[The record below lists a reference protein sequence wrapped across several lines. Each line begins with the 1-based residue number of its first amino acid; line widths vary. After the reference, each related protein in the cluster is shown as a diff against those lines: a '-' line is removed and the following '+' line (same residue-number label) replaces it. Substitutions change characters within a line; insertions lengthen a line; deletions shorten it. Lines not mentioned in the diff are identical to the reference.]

1 MLRKYRSMIQRIPRL
16 STRNSFFLFG
26 ARGTGK
32 STLIEQKYRFRKT
45 LWIDLLLYEEEE
57 KFSHNPDELIFILNK
72 AKYQRVVIDEIQK
85 VPKLLD
91 VIQKAMREKPNIQ
104 FIMIGSSARKLKRG
118 SGNLLAGRA
127 FQYYLFPFSVFE
139 LDEISDFN
147 QILEF
152 GTLPE
157 GFQKRSK
164 RDKREFLRSYVQT
177 YLKEE
182 IVSEQIIR
190 KLNPFRN
197 FLQVAAQQNGQIISY
212 SKISQDIGVDDKTVK
227 NYFSILEDT
236 LLGFFLPCYHKSVR
250 KQQRQ
255 APKFYFFDTGVKR
268 ALDKQLESPLAKNTY
283 AYGNAFE
290 HRVLLECF
298 YLNEYLRKNFS
309 FYYLRTKDHNEIDLI
324 IERPGKTDI
333 LVEIKSA
340 QQIQKR
346 HTGRL
351 SHFKKDWPTPC
362 KAQIWSQEKTSK
374 VIEKVE
380 CLFWKKALQSVF
392 F

>member
-1 MLRKYRSMIQRIPRL
+1 MPRL

-32 STLIEQKYRFRKT
+32 STLIEQKYHSKKT

-72 AKYQRVVIDEIQK
+72 TKCQKVVIDEIQK

-91 VIQKAMREKPNIQ
+91 VIQKVMREKPNIQ
-104 FIMIGSSARKLKRG
+104 FIMTGSSARKLKRG

-139 LDEISDFN
+139 LNGKTNLDR
-147 QILEF
+147 ILEF

-157 GFQKRSK
+157 VFQKK
-164 RDKREFLRSYVQT
+164 ATLDKKEFLKSYVQT

-182 IVSEQIIR
+182 IISEQIIR

-197 FLQVAAQQNGQIISY
+197 FLQVAAQQSGQIISY
-212 SKISQDIGVDDKTVK
+212 SKISQDIGTDDKTVK

-236 LLGFFLPCYHKSVR
+236 LLGFFLPCYHKSIR

-268 ALDKQLESPLAKNTY
+268 ALDKQLETSLVKNTY
-283 AYGNAFE
+283 SYGNIFE
-290 HRVLLECF
+290 HRILLECF

-309 FYYLRTKDHNEIDLI
+309 FYYLKTKDQNEIDLI
-324 IERPGKTDI
+324 IERPGKPDI
-333 LVEIKSA
+333 LVEIKST
-340 QQIQKR
+340 QQIHKR
-346 HTGRL
+346 HTSKL
-351 SHFKKDWPTPC
+351 SHFKKDWPSPC
-362 KAQIWSQEKTSK
+362 KAQVWSQEKTAK
-374 VIEKVE
+374 IIEKVE
-380 CLFWKKALQSVF
+380 CLFWKKALHSVF

>member
-1 MLRKYRSMIQRIPRL
+1 MVRRIPRL

-32 STLIEQKYRFRKT
+32 STLIEQKYQSKKT

-72 AKYQRVVIDEIQK
+72 NKYQRIVIDEIQK

-91 VIQKAMREKPNIQ
+91 VIQKIMREKPNIQ
-104 FIMIGSSARKLKRG
+104 FIMTGSSARKLKRG

-139 LDEISDFN
+139 LNEKVDFHSV
-147 QILEF
+147 LEF

-157 GFQKRSK
+157 IFKKKTKS
-164 RDKREFLRSYVQT
+164 DKKEFLKSYIQT

-197 FLQVAAQQNGQIISY
+197 FLQVAAQQSGQIISY
-212 SKISQDIGVDDKTVK
+212 SKISQDIGTDDKTIK

-255 APKFYFFDTGVKR
+255 SPKFYFFDTGVKR
-268 ALDKQLESPLAKNTY
+268 ALDKQLGVPLTKNTY
-283 AYGNAFE
+283 SYGNVFE

-298 YLNEYLRKNFS
+298 YLNEYLRKDFS
-309 FYYLRTKDHNEIDLI
+309 FYYLRTKDQNEIDLI
-324 IERPGKTDI
+324 IERPGKPDI
-333 LVEIKSA
+333 LVEIKST

-346 HTGRL
+346 HISRL
-351 SHFKKDWPTPC
+351 SHLSKDWPTPC
-362 KAQIWSQEKTSK
+362 KTQIWSQEKIPK
-374 VIEKVE
+374 LIEKVE
-380 CLFWKKALQSVF
+380 CLFWKKALKSLF

>member
-1 MLRKYRSMIQRIPRL
+1 MIQRIPSL
-16 STRNSFFLFG
+16 SPRNSFFLFG

-32 STLIEQKYRFRKT
+32 STLIEQRYRSKKT

-57 KFSHNPDELIFILNK
+57 KFSQNPDELLFILNK
-72 AKYQRVVIDEIQK
+72 RKYRTVVIDEIQK

-91 VIQKAMREKPNIQ
+91 IIQKIMREKPGIQ
-104 FIMIGSSARKLKRG
+104 FIMTGSSARKLKRG

-139 LDEISDFN
+139 LGEELEFDY
-147 QILEF
+147 ILKF

-157 GFQKRSK
+157 VFQKRSQS
-164 RDKREFLRSYVQT
+164 DKKEFLRSYVQT

-182 IVSEQIIR
+182 VISEQIIR

-197 FLQVAAQQNGQIISY
+197 FLRVAAQQNGQIINY
-212 SKISQDIGVDDKTVK
+212 SNISQDIGVDDKTVK

-236 LLGFFLPCYHKSVR
+236 LLGFFLPHYHKSVR

-268 ALDKQLESPLAKNTY
+268 ALDKQLEFSLAKNTY
-283 AYGNAFE
+283 SYGEAFE
-290 HRVLLECF
+290 HRLLLECF
-298 YLNEYLRKNFS
+298 YLNEYLKRDFG
-309 FYYLRTKDHNEIDLI
+309 FYYLMTKDKNEIDLI
-324 IERPGKTDI
+324 IERPGKADVLI
-333 LVEIKSA
+333 EIKSSR
-340 QQIQKR
+340 QIQKR
-346 HTGRL
+346 HISKLCR
-351 SHFKKDWPTPC
+351 FKKSWPYPC
-362 KAQIWSQEKTSK
+362 KAQVWSQEKTSK

-380 CLFWKKALQSVF
+380 CLFWKEALRSLF

>member
-1 MLRKYRSMIQRIPRL
+1 MIKRLPHL

-32 STLIEQKYRFRKT
+32 STLIEQKYSSKTT

-57 KFSHNPDELIFILNK
+57 KFSQNPDELLFILNK
-72 AKYQRVVIDEIQK
+72 KKYKKVVIDEIQK

-91 VIQKAMREKPNIQ
+91 IVQKIMREKPGIQ
-104 FIMIGSSARKLKRG
+104 FIMTGSSARKLKRG

-139 LDEISDFN
+139 LKDKVSFN
-147 QILEF
+147 HILQF

-157 GFQKRSK
+157 VVQKKSEL
-164 RDKREFLRSYVQT
+164 DKIEFLKSYVQT

-182 IVSEQIIR
+182 VLSEQIIR

-197 FLQVAAQQNGQIISY
+197 FLQVAAQQSGQIINY
-212 SKISQDIGVDDKTVK
+212 SNIAQDVRVNDKTIK

-236 LLGFFLPCYHKSVR
+236 LLIFFLPHYHKSFR
-250 KQQRQ
+250 KQQRH

-268 ALDKQLESPLAKNTY
+268 ALNKQIGISLTKNTY
-283 AYGNAFE
+283 SYGSAFE

-298 YLNEYLRKNFS
+298 YLNEYFRKDFS
-309 FYYLRTKDHNEIDLI
+309 FSYLRTKEQSEIDLI
-324 IERPGKTDI
+324 IERPGKKDI
-333 LVEIKSA
+333 LIEIKSTNH
-340 QQIQKR
+340 IQTKHIR
-346 HTGRL
+346 KLYR
-351 SHFKKDWPTPC
+351 FKKDWPQLC

-380 CLFWKKALQSVF
+380 CLFWKDALRSLF

>member
-1 MLRKYRSMIQRIPRL
+1 MVRRISRL
-16 STRNSFFLFG
+16 SAHNSFFLFG

-32 STLIEQKYRFRKT
+32 STLIEQKYRSKKT

-72 AKYQRVVIDEIQK
+72 DKYQKVVIDEIQK

-91 VIQKAMREKPNIQ
+91 VIQKLMREKPNIQ
-104 FIMIGSSARKLKRG
+104 FIMTGSSARKLKRG

-139 LDEISDFN
+139 LDEKTEFN
-147 QILEF
+147 YILEF

-157 GFQKRSK
+157 VFQKK
-164 RDKREFLRSYVQT
+164 LTQDKKEFLKSYVQT

-197 FLQVAAQQNGQIISY
+197 FLQVAAQQSGQIISY
-212 SKISQDIGVDDKTVK
+212 SKTAQDIGTDDKTVK

-268 ALDKQLESPLAKNTY
+268 ALNKQIESSLIKNTY

-298 YLNEYLRKNFS
+298 YLNEYFRKNFS
-309 FYYLRTKDHNEIDLI
+309 FYYLRTKDQNEIDLI
-324 IERPGKTDI
+324 IERPGKADI

-340 QQIQKR
+340 QHVQKR
-346 HTGRL
+346 HISKL
-351 SHFKKDWPTPC
+351 SHFKKDWPSRC
-362 KAQIWSQEKTSK
+362 KAQIWSQEKIPK
-374 VIEKVE
+374 IIEKVE
-380 CLFWKKALQSVF
+380 CLFWKDALRSVF

>member
-1 MLRKYRSMIQRIPRL
+1 MIRRIPHL
-16 STRNSFFLFG
+16 NARNSFFLFG

-32 STLIEQKYRFRKT
+32 STLIEQKYHSKKT
-45 LWIDLLLYEEEE
+45 LWIDLLLYEKEER
-57 KFSHNPDELIFILNK
+57 FSHNPDELIFILNK
-72 AKYQRVVIDEIQK
+72 NKYQRVVIDEIQK

-91 VIQKAMREKPNIQ
+91 IIQKIMRERPGIQ
-104 FIMIGSSARKLKRG
+104 FIMTGSSARKLKRG

-139 LDEISDFN
+139 LDEKEDINS
-147 QILEF
+147 ILAF

-157 GFQKRSK
+157 VFQKKSK
-164 RDKREFLRSYVQT
+164 LDKKEFLKSYVQT

-197 FLQVAAQQNGQIISY
+197 FLQVAAQQSGQIINH
-212 SKISQDIGVDDKTVK
+212 SKISQDIGADDKTVK

-236 LLGFFLPCYHKSVR
+236 LLGFFLPCYHKSIR

-255 APKFYFFDTGVKR
+255 SPKFYFFDMGVKR
-268 ALDKQLESPLAKNTY
+268 ALDKQIESPLMKNTY
-283 AYGNAFE
+283 AYENAFE
-290 HRVLLECF
+290 HRVLQECF

-309 FYYLRTKDHNEIDLI
+309 FFYLKTKDQNEIDLI
-324 IERPGKTDI
+324 VERPGKSDI
-333 LVEIKSA
+333 LVEIKSTG
-340 QQIQKR
+340 QVQER
-346 HTGRL
+346 HIGKL
-351 SHFKKDWPTPC
+351 SHFKKDWPSRC
-362 KAQIWSQEKTSK
+362 KAQVWSQDKASK

-380 CLFWKKALQSVF
+380 CLFWKDALRSVF

>member
-1 MLRKYRSMIQRIPRL
+1 MIQRIPLL

-32 STLIEQKYRFRKT
+32 STLIEQKYHSKNT

-57 KFSHNPDELIFILNK
+57 KFSQNPDELLFILNK
-72 AKYQRVVIDEIQK
+72 RKYKKVVIDEIQK
-85 VPKLLD
+85 SPKLLD
-91 VIQKAMREKPNIQ
+91 IIQKLMREKPNIQ
-104 FIMIGSSARKLKRG
+104 FIMTGSSARKLKRG

-139 LDEISDFN
+139 LAEDVEFDC
-147 QILEF
+147 ILKF

-157 GFQKRSK
+157 VFQKKSQS
-164 RDKREFLRSYVQT
+164 DKKEFLRSYVQT

-182 IVSEQIIR
+182 IISEQIIR
-190 KLNPFRN
+190 KLNPFRD
-197 FLQVAAQQNGQIISY
+197 FLRVAAQQSGQIMNY
-212 SKISQDIGVDDKTVK
+212 SNISQDIGVDDKTVK

-236 LLGFFLPCYHKSVR
+236 LLGFFLPHYHKSVR

-268 ALDKQLESPLAKNTY
+268 ALDKQLECPLVKNTY
-283 AYGNAFE
+283 SYGKAFE

-298 YLNEYLRKNFS
+298 YLNEYLRKDFS
-309 FYYLRTKDHNEIDLI
+309 FYYLMTKDQNEIDLI
-324 IERPGKTDI
+324 VERPGKIDV
-333 LVEIKSA
+333 LLEIKSS
-340 QQIQKR
+340 QKIQKR
-346 HTGRL
+346 HISKL
-351 SHFKKDWPTPC
+351 SRFKKSWPHPC
-362 KAQIWSQEKTSK
+362 KTQIWSQEKTSK
-374 VIEKVE
+374 IIEKVE
-380 CLFWKKALQSVF
+380 CLFWKDALCSLF

>member
-1 MLRKYRSMIQRIPRL
+1 MIQRMPPL
-16 STRNSFFLFG
+16 SARNSFFLFG

-32 STLIEQKYRFRKT
+32 STLIEQKYRSKKT

-57 KFSHNPDELIFILNK
+57 KFSQNPDELLFILNK
-72 AKYQRVVIDEIQK
+72 TKYKRVVIDEIQK
-85 VPKLLD
+85 APKLLD
-91 VIQKAMREKPNIQ
+91 VIQKIMREKPGIQ
-104 FIMIGSSARKLKRG
+104 FIMTGSSARKLKRG

-139 LDEISDFN
+139 LGEEADFN
-147 QILEF
+147 NILKF

-157 GFQKRSK
+157 VFQKKSHS
-164 RDKREFLRSYVQT
+164 DKKEFLKSYVQT

-197 FLQVAAQQNGQIISY
+197 FLRVAAQQSGQIINY
-212 SKISQDIGVDDKTVK
+212 SNISQDIGVDDKTVK

-236 LLGFFLPCYHKSVR
+236 LLGFFLPHYHKSVR

-255 APKFYFFDTGVKR
+255 SPKFYFFDTGVKR
-268 ALDKQLESPLAKNTY
+268 ALDKQLESPLTKNTY
-283 AYGNAFE
+283 SYGNIFE
-290 HRVLLECF
+290 HRVILECF
-298 YLNEYLRKNFS
+298 YLNEYLKKDFN
-309 FYYLRTKDHNEIDLI
+309 FYYLRTKNQNEIDLI

-333 LVEIKSA
+333 LVEIKST
-340 QQIQKR
+340 QHIQKR
-346 HTGRL
+346 HINKL
-351 SHFKKDWPTPC
+351 YHFKKDWPHSC
-362 KAQIWSQEKTSK
+362 KAQIWSQEVVSK
-374 VIEKVE
+374 VIDKVE
-380 CLFWKKALQSVF
+380 CLFWKEALQSLF

>member
-1 MLRKYRSMIQRIPRL
+1 MVRRISRL
-16 STRNSFFLFG
+16 SARNSFFLFG

-32 STLIEQKYRFRKT
+32 STLIEQKYHSKKT

-57 KFSHNPDELIFILNK
+57 KFSHNPDELIFILNNS
-72 AKYQRVVIDEIQK
+72 KYQRVVIDEIQK

-91 VIQKAMREKPNIQ
+91 VIQKMMRERPNIQ
-104 FIMIGSSARKLKRG
+104 FIMTGSSARKLKRG

-139 LDEISDFN
+139 LDEKADMSD
-147 QILEF
+147 ILSF

-157 GFQKRSK
+157 VFQKKSK
-164 RDKREFLRSYVQT
+164 SDKKEFLKSYVQT

-182 IVSEQIIR
+182 IISEQIIR
-190 KLNPFRN
+190 NLNPFRN
-197 FLQVAAQQNGQIISY
+197 FLQVAARQSGQITNY
-212 SKISQDIGVDDKTVK
+212 SKISQDIGTDDKTVK

-255 APKFYFFDTGVKR
+255 SPKFYFFDTGVKR
-268 ALDKQLESPLAKNTY
+268 ALDKQIESPLMKNTY

-290 HRVLLECF
+290 HRILQECF
-298 YLNEYLRKNFS
+298 YLNEYLRRNFS
-309 FYYLRTKDHNEIDLI
+309 FYYLKTKDQNEIDLI
-324 IERPGKTDI
+324 IERPGKPDI
-333 LVEIKSA
+333 LVEIKSTR
-340 QQIQKR
+340 QVQER
-346 HTGRL
+346 HISKL
-351 SHFKKDWPTPC
+351 AHFKKDWPSCC
-362 KAQIWSQEKTSK
+362 KAQIWSQDRMSKT
-374 VIEKVE
+374 IEKVK
-380 CLFWKKALQSVF
+380 CLFWKDALQSIF